1 MKAFFE
7 ESKNIN
13 SIKKAIRRIF
23 KKKRFSGVV
32 RDFNPW
38 PRPPAFIDETAEVD
52 IDVWNNLRFG
62 RPEFATGG
70 FVLPSSR
77 KLHDDCVDL
86 PEMKID
92 IPWLIHDTLM
102 HDLYVRSFYNILV
115 DFNSFEKL
123 SEYESL
129 GNYFL
134 TEC

>member
-70 FVLPSSR
+70 FVLPSS
-77 KLHDDCVDL
+77 H
-86 PEMKID
+86 
-92 IPWLIHDTLM
+92 
-102 HDLYVRSFYNILV
+102 
-115 DFNSFEKL
+115 KL
-123 SEYESL
+123 SGDFVDPPELSIEIQPKFPYSRHMAEKINFMYIAIKL
-129 GNYFL
+129 NVFDNLDAFRVNGNYFL